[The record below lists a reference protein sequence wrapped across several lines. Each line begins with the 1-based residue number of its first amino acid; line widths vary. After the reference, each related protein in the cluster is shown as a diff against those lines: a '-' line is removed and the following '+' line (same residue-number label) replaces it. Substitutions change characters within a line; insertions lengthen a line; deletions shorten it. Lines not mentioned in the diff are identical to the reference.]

1 MWIASFS
8 KDAADSQWTVYKRVR
23 RACFLSSDA
32 WERSCLSS
40 ALNSVVSA
48 LKNVSLESLLY
59 TLLSVNLLLSFVL
72 RSDRVFS
79 FNWYLVLEIFWQMTL
94 ILYYVINLTK
104 LDNDSIALSSVQ
116 TFRYNISLLV
126 SIITVKV
133 GFSIHSELGCA
144 ALH

>member
-32 WERSCLSS
+32 LERSCLSS

-133 GFSIHSELGCA
+133 GFSIYSELGCA

>member
-32 WERSCLSS
+32 LERSCLSS